1 MRGLVLA
8 GALLTML
15 LALKILWLEST
26 QTHVAKINTAPT
38 FVVVSSD
45 EIPVASPCVT
55 DGVLD
60 ESCANGTF

>member
-8 GALLTML
+8 GALLAML
-15 LALKILWLEST
+15 LALKLFWPEST

-38 FVVVSSD
+38 FVVVSPD
-45 EIPVASPCVT
+45 EIPAVSPCAA

-60 ESCANGTF
+60 ESCANGMF